1 MCTKN
6 TARNTV
12 GNTYKNTARYTARN
26 TYKNTEKF
34 KFKIERIGQ
43 MKSVKIENGLKFIRG
58 FKTPEFESEFE
69 ISVILKEINDRPN
82 LNLAIQCNKCD
93 PEFVNTVFTI
103 NEDYFD

>member
-1 MCTKN
+1 
-6 TARNTV
+6 
-12 GNTYKNTARYTARN
+12 
-26 TYKNTEKF
+26 
-34 KFKIERIGQ
+34 

-93 PEFVNTVFTI
+93 PEFLNTVFTI
-103 NEDYFD
+103 NEDYCSKPKFHWGDRKELTKYLTLNEDNSYPLI

>member
-1 MCTKN
+1 
-6 TARNTV
+6 
-12 GNTYKNTARYTARN
+12 
-26 TYKNTEKF
+26 
-34 KFKIERIGQ
+34 